1 MSLDHVCKNQ
11 MFCMF
16 YTGFF
21 YQLHNP
27 LKWECIGYFGLSVGV
42 TVLAIYHT
50 GIV

>member
-1 MSLDHVCKNQ
+1 MSPAHVCKNQ
-11 MFCMF
+11 MFCM
-16 YTGFF
+16 GFF
-21 YQLHNP
+21 YQLLNP